1 MTEKK
6 YDIIVFGATSF
17 VGQILCRYMLDEYG
31 LQRDVR
37 WAAAGRSQAKLESV
51 RSSLG
56 SGARELPLIV
66 ADALSEP
73 DMTELCKQ
81 TRLVIST
88 VGPYALY
95 GEALVKA
102 CAETGTDYVDLTGE
116 AQWVRKMIYA
126 YEPRARETGARI
138 VPSCGFD
145 SIPSDMGVWH
155 LQSNARA
162 RFGQNCTQVAMRVKA
177 AKGGASG
184 GTIASM
190 LNLVEEASKDS
201 QLRKELTDP
210 YSLCPPGTPR
220 NKAQRSIQTAQKDPI
235 AGTWVAPF
243 VMAAINERVV
253 MRSNALA
260 PYADGFTYNEAV
272 MTRPGFGGAV
282 AANAMVAG
290 MGAFMLAAALPPT
303 RAALERFVLP
313 SPGEGPSPEAQENGY
328 YDLRFFGTTK
338 DGQTIRTKVT
348 GDRDPGYGS
357 TAKMLA
363 EAGICLALEVSKD
376 ERRGGFWTTATAF
389 DERLVNRLTRN
400 AGLGFEVLG

>member
-6 YDIIVFGATSF
+6 HDIIVFGATSF
-17 VGQILCRYMLDEYG
+17 VGQILCRYMFDEYG
-31 LQRDVR
+31 LQREVR
-37 WAAAGRSQAKLESV
+37 WAAAGRSLSKLESV

-66 ADALSEP
+66 ADAHSES
-73 DMTELCKQ
+73 DMVELCKQ

-116 AQWVRKMIYA
+116 AQWVRKMIHA

-210 YSLCPPGTPR
+210 YSLCPAGTPR

-313 SPGEGPSPEAQENGY
+313 SPGEGPSPEAQESGY

-389 DERLVNRLTRN
+389 DERLINRLTRN
-400 AGLGFEVLG
+400 AGLAFEVLG